1 MEERFFLLTVLL
13 VAPALL
19 STQTGVPRATQDHGR
34 PMHLKRNQSA
44 VTGCLTKN
52 PHNEFELVDEK
63 GIHNL
68 LYSSTVPL
76 DTYVG
81 QSVTVIGEPSATPST
96 DMRTARPIL
105 YFKVVDLRPAS
116 GKCSK

>member
-13 VAPALL
+13 VTPALV
-19 STQTGVPRATQDHGR
+19 SSQTTVPKAAQDHRR

-44 VTGCLTKN
+44 VTGCLMKN
-52 PHNEFELVDEK
+52 PHGEYVLVDEK

-76 DTYVG
+76 DTYLG
-81 QSVTVIGEPSATPST
+81 QSVTVIGERGSTPTT
-96 DMRTARPIL
+96 DMGTARSLP

-116 GKCSK
+116 GKCSR

>member
-1 MEERFFLLTVLL
+1 
-13 VAPALL
+13 
-19 STQTGVPRATQDHGR
+19 
-34 PMHLKRNQSA
+34 MHLKHNQSA

-52 PHNEFELVDEK
+52 PHNEYELVDEK

-68 LYSSTVPL
+68 LSSSTVPL

-81 QSVTVIGEPSATPST
+81 QSVTLIGERSSTPST
-96 DMRTARPIL
+96 DVGTARPMP

>member
-13 VAPALL
+13 VTPVLVSSQAV
-19 STQTGVPRATQDHGR
+19 VPKATQDHGR
-34 PMHLKRNQSA
+34 PLHLKRNQSA
-44 VTGCLTKN
+44 VTGCLKKN
-52 PHNEFELVDEK
+52 SHNEYELVDEN
-63 GIHNL
+63 GNHNL

-81 QSVTVIGEPSATPST
+81 QSVTLVGERSATPNT
-96 DMRTARPIL
+96 DMGTARPMP

>member
-1 MEERFFLLTVLL
+1 
-13 VAPALL
+13 
-19 STQTGVPRATQDHGR
+19 
-34 PMHLKRNQSA
+34 MHLKQNQTA
-44 VTGCLTKN
+44 LRGCLTKN
-52 PHNEFELVDEK
+52 PHNEYELVDEK

-81 QSVTVIGEPSATPST
+81 QSLTLIGERSSAPST
-96 DMRTARPIL
+96 DMGTVRSMP

>member
-1 MEERFFLLTVLL
+1 MKKRFLLLTVLL
-13 VAPALL
+13 VTPALV
-19 STQTGVPRATQDHGR
+19 SSQTGNPKAMQGHGP
-34 PMHLKRNQSA
+34 PMHLGRNQSA
-44 VTGCLTKN
+44 LTGCLTKN
-52 PHNEFELVDEK
+52 PHGEYELIDEK

-81 QSVTVIGEPSATPST
+81 QSVTLSGERSATPST
-96 DMRTARPIL
+96 DMGTARPMT

-116 GKCSK
+116 GKCSR

>member
-1 MEERFFLLTVLL
+1 
-13 VAPALL
+13 
-19 STQTGVPRATQDHGR
+19 
-34 PMHLKRNQSA
+34 MHLKRNQTA
-44 VTGCLTKN
+44 LIGCLTKN
-52 PHNEFELVDEK
+52 HNEYELVDEK

-81 QSVTVIGEPSATPST
+81 QSVTLIGERSSAPSI
-96 DMRTARPIL
+96 DMGTARSMP

>member
-1 MEERFFLLTVLL
+1 MEKRFFLLTVLL
-13 VAPALL
+13 VTPALV
-19 STQTGVPRATQDHGR
+19 SSQTGVPKATQDHGH
-34 PMHLKRNQSA
+34 PMHLQRNQSA
-44 VTGCLTKN
+44 LTGCLTKN
-52 PHNEFELVDEK
+52 SHDEYELVDEK

-81 QSVTVIGEPSATPST
+81 QSVTLVGERST
-96 DMRTARPIL
+96 MPIPEMGTSRHAP

>member
-13 VAPALL
+13 VTPALV
-19 STQTGVPRATQDHGR
+19 SSQTEVPKPTQGHGR
-34 PMHLKRNQSA
+34 SMHLKPNQSA
-44 VTGCLTKN
+44 ATGCLTKN
-52 PHNEFELVDEK
+52 PHNEYELVDEK

-81 QSVTVIGEPSATPST
+81 QSVTVIGERNATPST
-96 DMRTARPIL
+96 DTGTSRPMPF
-105 YFKVVDLRPAS
+105 FKVVDLRPAS

>member
-1 MEERFFLLTVLL
+1 MIERLFLLTVLL
-13 VAPALL
+13 LTPALV
-19 STQTGVPRATQDHGR
+19 SSQTGVPKATQEHGP
-34 PMHLKRNQSA
+34 PMHLKRNQTTI
-44 VTGCLTKN
+44 TGCLTKN
-52 PHNEFELVDEK
+52 PNNEYELVDAK

-81 QSVTVIGEPSATPST
+81 QSMTVMGERSATPST
-96 DMRTARPIL
+96 DTGTARPMPR
-105 YFKVVDLRPAS
+105 FKVVDLRPAS

>member
-1 MEERFFLLTVLL
+1 
-13 VAPALL
+13 
-19 STQTGVPRATQDHGR
+19 
-34 PMHLKRNQSA
+34 MHLKRNQIA
-44 VTGCLTKN
+44 VTGCLTRN
-52 PHNEFELVDEK
+52 LHGEYELVDEK

-81 QSVTVIGEPSATPST
+81 QSVTVMGERNASPST
-96 DMRTARPIL
+96 DAGTVRPMPH
-105 YFKVVDLRPAS
+105 FNVVDLRPAS

>member
-1 MEERFFLLTVLL
+1 MKERFLLVTVLL
-13 VAPALL
+13 VTPGLVF
-19 STQTGVPRATQDHGR
+19 SPSRVPKGTQDHGP

-52 PHNEFELVDEK
+52 SHNEYELVDGK
-63 GIHNL
+63 GIRIL

-81 QSVTVIGEPSATPST
+81 QSVTAIGERSATPST
-96 DMRTARPIL
+96 DTGTERPTPH
-105 YFKVVDLRPAS
+105 FKVVDLRPAS

>member
-1 MEERFFLLTVLL
+1 MGERFLLLTVLL
-13 VAPALL
+13 VTPTLV
-19 STQTGVPRATQDHGR
+19 SSQSGVPKATQDHGR
-34 PMHLKRNQSA
+34 PMHLKLNQSA

-52 PHNEFELVDEK
+52 PHNEFELVDVK

-81 QSVTVIGEPSATPST
+81 QSVTVIGERSSTPST
-96 DMRTARPIL
+96 EMGTAPPI
-105 YFKVVDLRPAS
+105 KVVDLRPAS

>member
-1 MEERFFLLTVLL
+1 MEKRFFLLTVLL
-13 VAPALL
+13 VSPALV
-19 STQTGVPRATQDHGR
+19 SSQTGVPKATQDHGH
-34 PMHLKRNQSA
+34 PMHLQRNQSA
-44 VTGCLTKN
+44 LTGCLTKN
-52 PHNEFELVDEK
+52 SHEEYELVDKK

-81 QSVTVIGEPSATPST
+81 QFVTLIGEPAMPSAN
-96 DMRTARPIL
+96 MGTARHAP

-116 GKCSK
+116 G

>member
-1 MEERFFLLTVLL
+1 
-13 VAPALL
+13 
-19 STQTGVPRATQDHGR
+19 
-34 PMHLKRNQSA
+34 MHLQRNQSA
-44 VTGCLTKN
+44 LTGCLTKN
-52 PHNEFELVDEK
+52 SHDEYELVDEK

-81 QSVTVIGEPSATPST
+81 QSVTLVGERST
-96 DMRTARPIL
+96 MPIPEMGTSRHAP

>member
-1 MEERFFLLTVLL
+1 
-13 VAPALL
+13 
-19 STQTGVPRATQDHGR
+19 
-34 PMHLKRNQSA
+34 MHLKRNQTS

-81 QSVTVIGEPSATPST
+81 QSVTVMGERSATPST
-96 DMRTARPIL
+96 DMGTGRPMPH
-105 YFKVVDLRPAS
+105 FNVVDLRPAS

>member
-13 VAPALL
+13 VTPALV
-19 STQTGVPRATQDHGR
+19 SSQTGVQKATQKHGP
-34 PMHLKRNQSA
+34 PMHLKRNQTA

-52 PHNEFELVDEK
+52 PNNEYELVDEK

-76 DTYVG
+76 ETYVG
-81 QSVTVIGEPSATPST
+81 QSVTIMGERSMPGT
-96 DMRTARPIL
+96 DMGRARSMPH
-105 YFKVVDLRPAS
+105 FNVVDLRPAS

>member
-1 MEERFFLLTVLL
+1 MEKRFLLTVLL
-13 VAPALL
+13 LTPAVVF
-19 STQTGVPRATQDHGR
+19 SQTGVPRATQDHGH
-34 PMHLKRNQSA
+34 PMHLKRTQTA

-52 PHNEFELVDEK
+52 THNEYELVDEK

-68 LYSSTVPL
+68 LHSSTVPL

-81 QSVTVIGEPSATPST
+81 QSVTLVGERSATPSS
-96 DMRTARPIL
+96 DLVTARPMP

>member
-1 MEERFFLLTVLL
+1 MEERLFLMTVLL
-13 VAPALL
+13 VTPALV
-19 STQTGVPRATQDHGR
+19 SSQTAVPKATQDHGR

-52 PHNEFELVDEK
+52 PHKEYELVDEK
-63 GIHNL
+63 GNHNL

-81 QSVTVIGEPSATPST
+81 QSVTVIGERSATPST
-96 DMRTARPIL
+96 DTARPL
-105 YFKVVDLRPAS
+105 PYFKVVDLRPAS

>member
-1 MEERFFLLTVLL
+1 MKKRFFLLTVLL
-13 VAPALL
+13 VAPALV
-19 STQTGVPRATQDHGR
+19 SSQTGVPKATQGHGP
-34 PMHLKRNQSA
+34 PMHLGRNQSA
-44 VTGCLTKN
+44 LTGCLTKN
-52 PHNEFELVDEK
+52 PHGEYELIDEK

-81 QSVTVIGEPSATPST
+81 QSVTLIGERSATPST
-96 DMRTARPIL
+96 DTRTAQPMPH
-105 YFKVVDLRPAS
+105 FKVVDMRPAS